1 MWSSDGRP
9 HMGHGITNLQIH
21 TGQYLPPF
29 LSSPFTFETCE
40 VCCLVGIMYVQL
52 SLSLSLFLHFFPLS
66 SSLHVTLYPKSS
78 FSQPQ
83 KTPSNSLFSN
93 AQQAPPPQN
102 PFLGVYNHFPVPL
115 HPNFIWIS
123 KMQTQS
129 FKLLL
134 WTFLTF
140 ASLHQGL
147 HSMASLCYNYGKLP
161 SFSSFSD
168 RLGHI
173 KSKGICVMSLVRRV
187 FFFLCVSTR
196 RAS

>member
-29 LSSPFTFETCE
+29 LSSPFTFETRE

-52 SLSLSLFLHFFPLS
+52 SLSLSPLLSSFLLLCMWRSIQNPPSQNHKKHPPTHFSVTPNRPHHPPKTLFLVYIITSQFLS
-66 SSLHVTLYPKSS
+66 ILTSYESLRCKPNLSS
-78 FSQPQ
+78 FS
-83 KTPSNSLFSN
+83 SGLFS
-93 AQQAPPPQN
+93 
-102 PFLGVYNHFPVPL
+102 PL
-115 HPNFIWIS
+115 HPSTRVCI
-123 KMQTQS
+123 
-129 FKLLL
+129 L
-134 WTFLTF
+134 WLPYV
-140 ASLHQGL
+140 
-147 HSMASLCYNYGKLP
+147 YNYGKLP
-161 SFSSFSD
+161 SFSSFSG
-168 RLGHI
+168 RLSHI